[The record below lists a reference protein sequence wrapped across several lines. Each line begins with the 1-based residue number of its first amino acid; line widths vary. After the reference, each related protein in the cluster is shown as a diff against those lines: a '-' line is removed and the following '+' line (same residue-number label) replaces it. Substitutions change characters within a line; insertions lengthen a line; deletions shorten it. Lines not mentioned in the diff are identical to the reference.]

1 MANEPVNP
9 NYANNV
15 QAGAADTSNVE
26 SVTGGGSSYFGLLA
40 PVVTS
45 NSHPIATR
53 ADQSLWDVTAGA
65 YVAIQNT
72 TVGTTTCPKN
82 GQ

>member
-1 MANEPVNP
+1 MSNMPANP

-15 QAGAADTSNVE
+15 QSGAADTSLVE
-26 SVTGGGSSYFGLLA
+26 SLSAGGAGCFFSDA

-53 ADQSLWDVTAGA
+53 GDQALWDITAGA
-65 YVAIQNT
+65 YVSIQNT
-72 TVGTTTCPKN
+72 SVGTTTTPKN

>member
-9 NYANNV
+9 NYANNI
-15 QAGAADTSNVE
+15 QSGAADTSNVE
-26 SVTGGGSSYFGLLA
+26 SVTGGGASYFGLAA

-45 NSHPIATR
+45 NSHPIAIR
-53 ADQSLWDVTAGA
+53 ADQALWDVTSGA